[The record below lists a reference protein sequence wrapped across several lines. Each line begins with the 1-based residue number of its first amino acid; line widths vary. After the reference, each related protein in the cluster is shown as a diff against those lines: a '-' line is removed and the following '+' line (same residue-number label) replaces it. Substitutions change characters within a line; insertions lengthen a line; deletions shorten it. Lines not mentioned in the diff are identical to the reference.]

1 MILSIQKGDELMQ
14 LKVGIKY
21 DDKWQYNRYIFDN
34 IENASKMICSILANE
49 PNKITIERIVED
61 GV

>member
-1 MILSIQKGDELMQ
+1 MILSMIERSDHMQ

-34 IENASKMICSILANE
+34 VENASKMICSILANE
-49 PNKITIERIVED
+49 PSKITIERIVED

>member
-1 MILSIQKGDELMQ
+1 MQ

-34 IENASKMICSILANE
+34 IENASKMICTILASE
-49 PNKITIERIVED
+49 PNKITIERIVENE
-61 GV
+61 V